1 MFIFNEKEIHFPA
14 RDAKTLALNA
24 QIKQK
29 ENEFKRI
36 IKAIQFEASEG
47 EMRYRCFDLCPEN
60 ISKLKKLGY
69 KVSPATGNSF
79 IISWEE
85 WDV

>member
-1 MFIFNEKEIHFPA
+1 MFKENNFSA
-14 RDAKTLALNA
+14 RDAKTLALNV

-29 ENEFKRI
+29 EDKFKRI

-47 EMRYRCFDLCPEN
+47 EMQYRCFDLCPEN

-69 KVSPATGNSF
+69 KISPATGNSF
-79 IISWEE
+79 IISWGE

>member
-14 RDAKTLALNA
+14 TDARTLALNA

-29 ENEFKRI
+29 EDNFKRI
-36 IKAIQFEASEG
+36 IKVIQFKASEG
-47 EMRYRCFDLCPEN
+47 EMQYRCFDLYPEN

-69 KVSPATGNSF
+69 KVSPAIGNSF

-85 WDV
+85 